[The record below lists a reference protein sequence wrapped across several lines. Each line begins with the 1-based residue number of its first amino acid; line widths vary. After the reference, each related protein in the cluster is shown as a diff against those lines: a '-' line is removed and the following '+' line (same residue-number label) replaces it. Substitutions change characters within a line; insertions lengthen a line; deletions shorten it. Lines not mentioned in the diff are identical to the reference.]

1 MQEQLLKKSHIFL
14 LKMCKEAGMQ
24 KYSGKNKKILVNM
37 LLHNQS
43 TKENKNEELELELV
57 SDKEIYTE
65 EKLKQQYNLH
75 KRYAKERKATT
86 VDEGLKVRQS
96 NFPEDISENIVKY
109 IIRNKLCIT
118 STWNKKK
125 GDLYSEEEGNQECKC
140 FTSIGPMSFS
150 PKKKWDILYC
160 LDGQKWLENDIFI
173 LYRLDLSNSQ
183 WNNLYIN
190 KTETLED
197 QVTQK
202 RRPRITFNMI
212 RSQYPSHCTIIY
224 KGTFDEIF
232 ITA

>member
-1 MQEQLLKKSHIFL
+1 MQEQLLKESHISL
-14 LKMCKEAGMQ
+14 LKMCKEAGLQ
-24 KYSGKNKKILVNM
+24 KYSGQNKIFLVKM
-37 LLHNQS
+37 LLDNHS
-43 TKENKNEELELELV
+43 IPATKENKNEEET
-57 SDKEIYTE
+57 YTE

-75 KRYAKERKATT
+75 KRYAKERKSTT
-86 VDEGLKVRQS
+86 IDEGLEVRQS

-150 PKKKWDILYC
+150 PEKKWDILYC
-160 LDGQKWLENDIFI
+160 LDGQKWLENDTFI

-197 QVTQK
+197 QVKQK
-202 RRPRITFNMI
+202 RRPRIKFNMI
-212 RSQYPSHCTIIY
+212 QSQYPSHCTIIY
-224 KGTFDEIF
+224 KGTFDDIF
-232 ITA
+232 ITS